1 MAPRIAVLDASIG
14 ETHAERNLT
23 REVPAETEV
32 FKISEGELPER
43 DTIPVAYDGIVISGS
58 QASVYDGHTWIDQ
71 LTDWFR
77 HAHHQRIPALGIC
90 WGHQFIANALGGR
103 VVDMGEYELGYRGI
117 ERFGTDPVL
126 DRLPAEFTAFETHSD
141 RVIEI
146 PSHGVPLAGNDYGL
160 QSYRIGTALGVQF
173 HPEYDRETVETILE
187 TKNSVEKTRLQ
198 QAHASVTEENVKAAQ
213 TATAVFDGFVEYV
226 TQWTPQQAAEL
237 DVYRRE

>member
-1 MAPRIAVLDASIG
+1 MAPTIAVLDASIG

-23 REVPAETEV
+23 RELPAKTDL
-32 FKISEGELPER
+32 FKVSEGELPER

-58 QASVYDGHTWIDQ
+58 QVSVYDGHAWIDQ
-71 LTDWFR
+71 LTTWFR
-77 HAHHQRIPALGIC
+77 YAHRQRIPTLGIC
-90 WGHQFIANALGGR
+90 WGHQFIASALGGR
-103 VVDMGEYELGYRGI
+103 VVDMGEYELGYRAI

-126 DRLPAEFTAFETHSD
+126 GQLPAEFIAFETHSD

-146 PSHGVPLAGNDYGL
+146 PSHGIPLAGNDYGL
-160 QSYRIGTALGVQF
+160 QSYRVGTALGVQF
-173 HPEYDRETVETILE
+173 HPEYDRETVVELL
-187 TKNSVEKTRLQ
+187 KRKDSVEETRLQ
-198 QAHASVTEENVKAAQ
+198 QARRSVTEDNVKTAQ